1 MALRLAPAARTGAA
15 GPVDGDHLAVPPPWW
30 FTPAFFILVPVI
42 ASFTAWLLLVGWRS
56 RGSIPASW
64 AKLSGFAIPETPSLA
79 GTLLLVVWYAAVVSV
94 ATWGWRVGL
103 EKRPPAATVARLMTA
118 SFERRYF
125 ALIMIT
131 SIIGIAYSY
140 YKIGS
145 AQSIIGSL
153 TTQED
158 QFTNALPGYAGVQ
171 TLRSATILAA
181 PIGFYLWR
189 KKVIAWPFMVFAL
202 LLLVLN
208 AAIASRLSLFMA
220 AVVYLVIW
228 VKTRTPSAHTG
239 SAVARRWI
247 AAVVLVGVGMS
258 LLAGLN
264 YVRNALY
271 YKDVGVTNPY
281 VMNLYQMGAY
291 LGVPAQVSIGVA
303 DAVMTATWE
312 NPGHI
317 VTSSDAARPTFLQF
331 QKVAKSDGL
340 KDAEAYA
347 YSVEL
352 ESNFTTNSVFADTYA
367 VYGMWGW
374 VYTIGLYAFAGWA
387 FARLFRYGVVVGA
400 SAGVMAHCLSE
411 VWRTQNVNFGFVI
424 FLLLLTVASAVAAN
438 LWCRRDEARDAEF
451 SSRRSG
457 SSPMPAQR

>member
-1 MALRLAPAARTGAA
+1 M
-15 GPVDGDHLAVPPPWW
+15 
-30 FTPAFFILVPVI
+30 
-42 ASFTAWLLLVGWRS
+42 
-56 RGSIPASW
+56 
-64 AKLSGFAIPETPSLA
+64 
-79 GTLLLVVWYAAVVSV
+79 
-94 ATWGWRVGL
+94 
-103 EKRPPAATVARLMTA
+103 
-118 SFERRYF
+118 
-125 ALIMIT
+125 
-131 SIIGIAYSY
+131 
-140 YKIGS
+140 
-145 AQSIIGSL
+145 
-153 TTQED
+153 
-158 QFTNALPGYAGVQ
+158 
-171 TLRSATILAA
+171 
-181 PIGFYLWR
+181 
-189 KKVIAWPFMVFAL
+189 
-202 LLLVLN
+202 
-208 AAIASRLSLFMA
+208 
-220 AVVYLVIW
+220 
-228 VKTRTPSAHTG
+228 
-239 SAVARRWI
+239 
-247 AAVVLVGVGMS
+247 VLVGVGMS